1 MTYSSFLVF
10 AVIGSLV
17 SSCTGAQQGTVNRV
31 ELSKNQPSSQDNNS
45 ETSKNQ
51 NQTSKP
57 PVATQV
63 TPFTLTEA
71 KRYCASC
78 HGSQGSG
85 TKKWSTATGT
95 EADWKAVAVQA
106 KATVENGSMPPNPL
120 SAENKKKMIAYL
132 DKLIASGGANSG
144 SSGGS
149 TTPITEALSVAEAS
163 ALCTSC
169 HAAEKSMASKPL
181 EKLED
186 WNNKDIYCRAK
197 LYEQVEEGKMPQ
209 TGALQDPV
217 KTKMLN
223 FIKSLDEDPESCK

>member
-17 SSCTGAQQGTVNRV
+17 SSCTGAQPGTVNRV
-31 ELSKNQPSSQDNNS
+31 EVSNRQPSSQVSNS
-45 ETSKNQ
+45 VASKNP
-51 NQTSKP
+51 NQSSKP

-78 HGSQGSG
+78 HGAEGSG
-85 TKKWSTATGT
+85 SQKWSTATGT

-132 DKLIASGGANSG
+132 DKLIASGGSNSG
-144 SSGGS
+144 SSGEP

-163 ALCTSC
+163 ALCSSC
-169 HAAEKSMASKPL
+169 HAEEKSMASKPL

-186 WNNKDIYCRAK
+186 WNNKDIYCRAT

-209 TGALQDPV
+209 MGALKDPV

-223 FIKSLDEDPESCK
+223 FINSLDEDPESCE